1 MEYVLSFAAGMAIA
15 LVVGSPL
22 VLLATLIGAPFLRY
36 PFTRWVA
43 YLIWGLASAMTV
55 FVAVYAASAI
65 FQHWH
70 SPFGVIGVCCASLP
84 YVLNELVRFGQSSGM
99 APPGMALRFASFVG
113 AVSAFAMAIW
123 T

>member
-1 MEYVLSFAAGMAIA
+1 MAIA